1 MPMRDREDLIDI
13 DIPSV
18 QKAMVKVMYDAYEDC
33 RDLNCVSCPD
43 RRKSAN
49 NCMRSCILFKY
60 ARKLYEAGFVY
71 AEEDVWSA
79 YNDGYACGMEQGIEA
94 ERSRKE
100 QKRMNNFIELHD
112 FYRKESVLINTRH
125 ITYVTP
131 LFDLESEEYATL
143 INFEAEDSNY
153 TVTESY
159 EEVKRL
165 LALVEYVYKEEE

>member
-1 MPMRDREDLIDI
+1 MDVGTAKIKRTARTALTHDVTSNNTARRSTRAGRQEAKNYRRTNKMPMRGREDLIDI

-94 ERSRKE
+94 ERSRKG
-100 QKRMNNFIELHD
+100 
-112 FYRKESVLINTRH
+112 
-125 ITYVTP
+125 
-131 LFDLESEEYATL
+131 
-143 INFEAEDSNY
+143 
-153 TVTESY
+153 
-159 EEVKRL
+159 
-165 LALVEYVYKEEE
+165 